1 MRVETKDGGDG
12 VRCWNV
18 VAIQRY
24 ADQVNEKES
33 RLSATNPDLLVM
45 PGLVKCYGCEVMEY
59 DYGVKCTAQL
69 TRTRYA
75 VQGEVQPRAEDA
87 AGSLGDIPGL
97 ATRAPADIAS
107 ADSPSANVAP
117 ALSVA
122 TEPSSN
128 ASKAAQAKRPGLRG
142 LFGRS

>member
-1 MRVETKDGGDG
+1 MRVETKEGGDG

-33 RLSATNPDLLVM
+33 RLAAANPDLLVI

-75 VQGEVQPRAEDA
+75 VSGEVQPRAEDA

-97 ATRAPADIAS
+97 ATRAPTDIAP
-107 ADSPSANVAP
+107 APPVTAETSPN
-117 ALSVA
+117 A
-122 TEPSSN
+122 T
-128 ASKAAQAKRPGLRG
+128 ATATAKRPGLRG